1 MSDFNV
7 TAPRL
12 PGTVGAVSPAAI
24 TGTVPDPPRS
34 IAGLDN
40 GTILRG
46 TVQGRDKDGLVTIK
60 TDQGILKVATTA
72 NLPAGSNVTLEV
84 RAIGDRL
91 QIMVL
96 SVDAPGPLP
105 LPQSPSPQPQPQ
117 LPQGQPQAPGT
128 QPPVSS
134 GGTTAGPATDT
145 DAGGKTNAPAPV
157 EAPTPRPVV
166 VVVGST
172 LSAIVVQALP
182 RDLLQLVA
190 TAQQQPRRGTDSITL
205 PTAPMA
211 GPAPGAPNGA
221 SGTPSTMPPGGT
233 LGGGTL
239 GESFGGTSLIPQI
252 RDKIEMLFFGSPTAQ
267 AALSAEGAA
276 ESLGAT
282 PGPLGGAPLTGSPLT
297 SSGSGIGTGIATG
310 LSTGATA
317 GAAVGSLSGELLV
330 DQTLTTPLA
339 TGTEVKLR
347 VLALQSQ
354 LGEILDFPG
363 LNQSEAGQSGL
374 TQPGLPQPGL
384 AALAGNGKNALLGQ
398 IIGQTPAGHPVIH
411 TPVGD
416 LVLHERISL
425 PTGAKILLA
434 MDQMETILPAVAPV
448 LTPQTAAVNL
458 ARGWPTLADL
468 LLTLLPGGSDDGT
481 PTAATQAANR
491 DIAAALAALPQPG
504 NRLTAGLLSAMD
516 AFRSGDFEKL
526 FGPLNQALKT
536 VGGRGDALRKMRD
549 EFQQLSSLAQDGKGQ
564 DWRSFFL
571 PLWDDGQ
578 LQQINLFYRRPRRD
592 QSRDDD
598 KDGTGTRFIVE
609 VNFTRLGA
617 CQLDGL
623 VKKKRFDLMV
633 RSHQSLPESSRREIG
648 NLFAQAR
655 ELGDYA
661 GDIHFQTTARF
672 PVSPLVEVAENPPSV
687 VA

>member
-12 PGTVGAVSPAAI
+12 PGAVGTVSPTAV
-24 TGTVPDPPRS
+24 TGTVPDPPRNF
-34 IAGLDN
+34 AGMDN

-46 TVQGRDKDGLVTIK
+46 TVQGRDKDGLVSIK

-91 QIMVL
+91 QVMVL

-105 LPQSPSPQPQPQ
+105 LPQSPAPQPQ
-117 LPQGQPQAPGT
+117 LPQGQLPQGQSPAASGAQ
-128 QPPVSS
+128 QPPLSS
-134 GGTTAGPATDT
+134 GGTVGGPGAGPATGA
-145 DAGGKTNAPAPV
+145 DAGGKTPVSTPV
-157 EAPTPRPVV
+157 ESPSSTPVV
-166 VVVGST
+166 VVAGST

-182 RDLLQLVA
+182 RDLLQRAA
-190 TAQQQPRRGTDSITL
+190 TAQLTPRRGVDISTL
-205 PTAPMA
+205 PATPGSSTAD
-211 GPAPGAPNGA
+211 APEAL
-221 SGTPSTMPPGGT
+221 GGT
-233 LGGGTL
+233 VGGTL

-252 RDKIEMLFFGSPTAQ
+252 RDKIALLFFGSTSAPAGL
-267 AALSAEGAA
+267 AAEGA
-276 ESLGAT
+276 E
-282 PGPLGGAPLTGSPLT
+282 GGVTLTGLPGQ
-297 SSGSGIGTGIATG
+297 GSGIATSGATG
-310 LSTGATA
+310 PGA
-317 GAAVGSLSGELLV
+317 GAAAGTALGSLSGELLA
-330 DQTLTTPLA
+330 DQTLTAPLA

-347 VLALQSQ
+347 VLAIQNQ

-363 LNQSEAGQSGL
+363 LTQADPNQSGL
-374 TQPGLPQPGL
+374 MQPGLSQSGL
-384 AALAGNGKNALLGQ
+384 AALAGGGGKNVLLGQ

-416 LVLHERISL
+416 LVLHERILL
-425 PTGAKILLA
+425 PVGAKIMLA
-434 MDQMETILPAVAPV
+434 LDLMETILPAVTPM
-448 LTPQTAAVNL
+448 LTPQGAAVNL

-468 LLTLLPGGSDDGT
+468 LLTLLPGGDDDA
-481 PTAATQAANR
+481 PDAATQAAGR

-504 NRLTAGLLSAMD
+504 NRLGLGLLSVMD
-516 AFRSGDFEKL
+516 AYRNGDFEKL
-526 FGPLNQALKT
+526 FGPLSQALKT
-536 VGGRGDALRKMRD
+536 IGGKSDALRKLRD
-549 EFQQLSSLAQDGKGQ
+549 EFMQLSLLAQDGKSQ

-571 PLWDDGQ
+571 PLWDDGR
-578 LQQINLFYRRPRRD
+578 LQQINLFYRRSRRD
-592 QSRDDD
+592 QSQDD
-598 KDGTGTRFIVE
+598 KDGHATRFIVE

-633 RSHQSLPESSRREIG
+633 RSHLPLPESSRREIG

-655 ELGDYA
+655 ELGNYA
-661 GDIHFQTTARF
+661 GDIHFQTTTRF
-672 PVSPLVEVAENPPSV
+672 PVSPLGEVATAPPSV